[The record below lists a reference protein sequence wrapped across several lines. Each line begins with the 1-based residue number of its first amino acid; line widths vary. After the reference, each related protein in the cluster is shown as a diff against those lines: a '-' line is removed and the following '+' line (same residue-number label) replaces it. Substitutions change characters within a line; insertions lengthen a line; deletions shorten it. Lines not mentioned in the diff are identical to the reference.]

1 MESILD
7 FRLPANIYL
16 QAAFWAGISALGL
29 TLLVGL
35 QIIALRM
42 SMRRT
47 QRREQALTLKWRPLL
62 NAAIAGEELGNLPEL
77 PWRDRVLF
85 IKLWLHLQQAVR
97 GEASEGLNAIARRLG
112 CDEHM
117 RKLLVSGNRAERLL
131 ATLALGHMRDRES
144 WPALAR
150 AVHAADSASSVHAL
164 WALVQ
169 TDAARAA
176 YEMAPLLLRRDDW
189 PLSQLGNILQNA
201 RSEWQPVLA
210 EALSRTS
217 PEELPPALRLVA
229 ALRIDLPQAQL
240 QAYLDS
246 PHVDVVL
253 AALRLARSPHVI
265 GQVRRH
271 LASTDWRIRL
281 QAVRALGELGDRS
294 DVARLRT
301 LLSDPEW
308 WVRYRAAQALLA
320 LPFLT
325 EAELAQL
332 RDSSD
337 RYAADMLTQV
347 LAEKEAA

>member
-1 MESILD
+1 MD
-7 FRLPANIYL
+7 FRLPSDSYL
-16 QAAFWAGISALGL
+16 LVAFWAGIGALGL

-62 NAAIAGEELGNLPEL
+62 NAAIAGEGLGNLPDL

-97 GEASEGLNAIARRLG
+97 GEASEGLNGIARRLG

-117 RKLLVSGNRAERLL
+117 RTLLVRGNRAERLL
-131 ATLALGHMRDRES
+131 ATLALGHMRDKES
-144 WPALAR
+144 WAALAR
-150 AVHAADSASSVHAL
+150 AAHATDSASSVHAL

-169 TDAARAA
+169 IDAARAA
-176 YEMAPLLLRRDDW
+176 QEMAPLLLRRDDW
-189 PLSQLGNILQNA
+189 PLSQLANILQNA

-210 EALSRTS
+210 GALSRVS
-217 PEELPPALRLVA
+217 PEELPQALRLVA

-240 QAYLDS
+240 QEFLGS
-246 PHVDVVL
+246 PQPDIVL
-253 AALRLARSPHVI
+253 AALRLARTPGVI

-271 LASTDWRIRL
+271 LQSNDWRIRL

-294 DVARLRT
+294 DVARLRN

-332 RDSSD
+332 QDSGD
-337 RYAADMLTQV
+337 RYAADMLAQV